1 MLLYLNNFIILMN
14 DNSKKMFFDS
24 EKRNQ
29 QNSYNLNSFRGLQ
42 HNLSDRHKLDKE
54 VKVLMRENT
63 LRASSKKEKETESN
77 SKGQI
82 KPKLLTS
89 CLPKAFDVKF
99 GR

>member
-1 MLLYLNNFIILMN
+1 MIMNENN
-14 DNSKKMFFDS
+14 KKIFFDS

-29 QNSYNLNSFRGLQ
+29 QHSYNLNSFRGLN
-42 HNLSDRHKLDKE
+42 HNVSDKHKLDKE

-63 LRASSKKEKETESN
+63 LRASSKKEKEPDFI
-77 SKGQI
+77 SKGQN

-89 CLPKAFDVKF
+89 CLPKAFDVKY